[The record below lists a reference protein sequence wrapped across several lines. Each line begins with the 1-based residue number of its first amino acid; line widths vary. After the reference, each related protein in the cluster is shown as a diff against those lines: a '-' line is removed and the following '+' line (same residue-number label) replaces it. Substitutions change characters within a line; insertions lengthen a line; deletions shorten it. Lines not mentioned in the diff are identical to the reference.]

1 MVRLLRLLP
10 LCCLLLGLSL
20 PVMAD
25 QAIPAADT
33 PERWLELLQGKRLGA
48 VVNASSRTQGQHLV
62 DFLQVHKLGLKRIF
76 APEHGLRGGADAGAE
91 IQNETDARSGLPV
104 ISLYGANKAPTP
116 EQMNDLDALIF
127 DIQDVGVRFYT
138 YISTLHYLLEAAAA
152 AGKEVI
158 VLDRPNPNGDYVD
171 GPMLE
176 PAWRS
181 FVGADPLP
189 LVYGLTIGELAKMM
203 QGEGWVAHAD
213 KLKLTVVPMAGY
225 TRRAPYAPPVRP
237 SPNLPN
243 ARAIRL
249 YPSLGLFEGTVVSV
263 GRGTDWPFQVLGL
276 PLPGAGKF
284 SFTPTSRP
292 GATSPPYLN
301 RPCYGLDLRQGG
313 SARFTLNHLLH
324 FYRLYHASPATEPG
338 FTPPFFNP
346 FFDKLA
352 GSDKLRI
359 QIEAG
364 WDEARIRAA
373 WKPALAAY
381 RAKRAKY
388 LLYAD

>member
-1 MVRLLRLLP
+1 MVWLLRLLP
-10 LCCLLLGLSL
+10 LCCLLLGPSL
-20 PVMAD
+20 PVMAR
-25 QAIPAADT
+25 QAVPAADT
-33 PERWLELLQGKRLGA
+33 PERWLKLLQGKRLGA
-48 VVNASSRTQGQHLV
+48 VVNASSQAQGQHLV
-62 DFLQVHKLGLKRIF
+62 DFLQAHKLGLKRIF

-104 ISLYGANKAPTP
+104 ISLYGTRKAPAP
-116 EQMNDLDALIF
+116 EQMSDLDALIF
-127 DIQDVGVRFYT
+127 DIQDVGVRYYT
-138 YISTLHYLLEAAAA
+138 YISTLHYLLAAAAA

-171 GPMLE
+171 GPILE
-176 PAWRS
+176 PAFSS
-181 FVGADPLP
+181 FVGVDPLP
-189 LVYGLTIGELAKMM
+189 LVYGLTIGELAKMI
-203 QGEGWVAHAD
+203 QGEGWITHA
-213 KLKLTVVPMAGY
+213 KALKLTVVPMAAY
-225 TRRAPYAPPVRP
+225 THRTPYDLPVRP

-243 ARAIRL
+243 SRAIRL
-249 YPSLGLFEGTVVSV
+249 YPSLGIFEGTVVSV

-284 SFTPTSRP
+284 SFTPTSRA

-301 RPCYGLDLRQGG
+301 RPCYGLDLRQGPRP
-313 SARFTLNHLLH
+313 RFTLSYILH
-324 FYRLYHASPATEPG
+324 FYRLYHEALSTDPG

-352 GSDKLRI
+352 GSDKLRA

-364 WDEARIRAA
+364 WDEARIRAS
-373 WKPALAAY
+373 WQPGLAAFKT
-381 RAKRAKY
+381 KRAKY